1 MENVLTLRTRRQN
14 IVRKNMFKRVNLAI
28 KKTVVLSFGAY
39 VIWHLTFGLGKET
52 FTDVIEYTYQK

>member
-1 MENVLTLRTRRQN
+1 
-14 IVRKNMFKRVNLAI
+14 MFKRVNLGI

-52 FTDVIEYTYQK
+52 FTNVIEYTYQK